1 MSPGKNSKLFLIAAI
16 AVIAINLRPPITGVG
31 PLIYEIRDDTGLSN
45 TLLGMLT
52 TLPVLA
58 FGVFSVLTPL
68 FTRKFGTEG
77 TMAFALVLLT
87 AGTLFRVIPTSFAL
101 FLGTIVLGIGIALG
115 NVLMPGIAKK
125 KFPKRFGMV
134 TGIYAAMFGVGSAL
148 ASGISVPLSEG
159 LDFGWRWALGA
170 WAGFSFLAL
179 LIWIPQLKENQPVI
193 ARNNL
198 RSSLKYLAAS
208 KSAWY
213 VAIFMGMQ
221 ALTFYAIT
229 AWLPEILIDRGMSP
243 VRAGWLLSLLQFM
256 GVIGTF
262 IFPAWA
268 SNLSQQRNPILLLLL
283 FEMICLAGLIMQ
295 SASYLMVIIFV
306 SVLGISVGGS
316 FGMALLF
323 IGLRTR
329 DTDAANELSGM
340 AQSVGYTLAAT
351 GPTLLGGLHDLARN
365 WTIPLIFLLLISLL
379 KLWSGW
385 GAAKNRFV

>member
-1 MSPGKNSKLFLIAAI
+1 MSPDQNRKLLLIVAI

-68 FTRKFGTEG
+68 FTRKLGTEG

-101 FLGTIVLGIGIALG
+101 FLGTIVLGVGIALG

-125 KFPKRFGMV
+125 KFPERFGMV
-134 TGIYAAMFGVGSAL
+134 TGVYAAMFGVGSAI

-159 LDFGWRWALGA
+159 LNFGWRWALAA
-170 WAGFSFLAL
+170 WGVFSFVAL
-179 LIWIPQLKENQPVI
+179 LIWLPQLRDNRPVV
-193 ARNNL
+193 AKNNL
-198 RSSLKYLAAS
+198 RSSLQHLIFS
-208 KSAWY
+208 GPAWS
-213 VAIFMGMQ
+213 VAVFMGMQ
-221 ALTFYAIT
+221 ALTFYALT

-243 VRAGWLLSLLQFM
+243 VRAGWLLSLLQVM

-268 SNLSQQRNPILLLLL
+268 SGLFQQRTPILILLVL
-283 FEMICLAGLIMQ
+283 EMICLGGFMLPY
-295 SASYLMVIIFV
+295 SFDVLVIVWV

-316 FGMALLF
+316 FGLALLF
-323 IGLRTR
+323 IGLRAK

-351 GPTLLGGLHDLARN
+351 GPALLGGLHDLAQN
-365 WTIPLIFLLLISLL
+365 WTIPLGFLLVISIL